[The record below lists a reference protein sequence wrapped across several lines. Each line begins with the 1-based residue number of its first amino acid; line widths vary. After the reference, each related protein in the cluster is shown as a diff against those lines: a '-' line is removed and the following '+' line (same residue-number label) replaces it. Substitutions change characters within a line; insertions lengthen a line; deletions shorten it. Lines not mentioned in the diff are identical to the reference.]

1 MADCSSKTKH
11 LKIMFNVREIKGLAL
26 LLILLLSACGHNDD
40 DDVVVDPPTAE
51 ALHAGL
57 IVAVKAE
64 EKTLVDSLLT
74 SNPELVDLTIP
85 ATATADAGLAALH
98 VAAKYNVAVDVVD
111 ALIDKGA
118 SVDLAGPDDNTA
130 LIYAARDND
139 GAGTADIV
147 TSLLP
152 KDVKNVDAKET
163 VKGRSALHWA
173 AAKSTKAVVDALI
186 AKGASLT
193 LKDTAGDTPWEIA
206 KGRDTEDTE
215 VSAALAP
222 EYSEALITA
231 LGTGTAADATAV
243 TAELEEN
250 PNSVNGVIP
259 SDATKDAGLTALHV
273 AVRDHATSDVVTALV
288 AGGADVNALTGDKST
303 PLILAAKK
311 SSASGVFANILA
323 FLDAL
328 LGGESLPVNADVE
341 LKDNVEGRTA
351 LHWAA
356 AGDKDVASVRKLV
369 TAGSSLTLKD
379 GVDGDGYTALG
390 LAKKHRPA
398 DAAGVTATADVLA
411 ALTPAEAE
419 YSAELIA
426 AVRLGTTATTPAEHV
441 TAAEAVTALLEKN
454 PNLVDGVIPS
464 AEAED
469 AGLAAL
475 HVAAKYNVADNV
487 VKALLDAGADETLL
501 DGGSTGNT
509 ALELAKGRTAD
520 EAGRDVIVTALEPAT
535 SPADTN

>member
-26 LLILLLSACGHNDD
+26 LLILLLSACGHDDD

-222 EYSEALITA
+222 KYSEALITA
-231 LGTGTAADATAV
+231 LGTGTAADAIAV
-243 TAELEEN
+243 TALLEKD

-288 AGGADVNALTGDKST
+288 AGGADVNALTGDEST
-303 PLILAAKK
+303 PLILAAQNDGDGT
-311 SSASGVFANILA
+311 AAIVT
-323 FLDAL
+323 AL
-328 LGGESLPVNADVE
+328 LGTTGANINVQGAD
-341 LKDNVEGRTA
+341 GRTA

-356 AGDKDVASVRKLV
+356 HQNTVDVVRALAEA
-369 TAGSSLTLKD
+369 TDASLTLKD
-379 GVDGDGYTALG
+379 SDGYTALG

-509 ALELAKGRTAD
+509 ALELAKGRTAG